1 MTDYPAG
8 GETPSGGEPPQ
19 GGWPQQ
25 GGPAQGGYQ
34 APGGYPLGQQPKVRP
49 GRIWYLVALAIFAAG
64 LAWLIVGIVSIGNT
78 VNNLQRV
85 PLPAGGTISLGHSGG
100 YIVYYEG
107 PGAQNGQI
115 PGFRIQV
122 APASS
127 GAGVPS
133 LTQYSSQLTYDV
145 GSHHGRAVLTLH
157 ITRPGTFRV
166 TTTGSPPSGSD
177 LAFGGS
183 IASGIVGALLPGLPL
198 ILIGLLGALTL
209 LIIRSTCTRRPRPWL
224 AEGMRRFQVAR
235 AQPVLLQAKA
245 VVLLSLANPLHA
257 DAAYRRQ
264 RARVRRSHERD
275 NLLDSLVKS
284 PARER

>member
-8 GETPSGGEPPQ
+8 GETPSGGEPPRD
-19 GGWPQQ
+19 GWPQQ
-25 GGPAQGGYQ
+25 GGPGRSGEVPPPGGYPPPAGYPPAGGYQAPGAYPPAGGYQ
-34 APGGYPLGQQPKVRP
+34 APGGYPPGQQGKVRP
-49 GRIWYLVALAIFAAG
+49 GRIWYLVAIAVFAAG

-85 PLPAGGTISLGHSGG
+85 PLPAGGTISLAHTGG

-133 LTQYSSQLTYDV
+133 LTRYTSDLTYNI

-157 ITRPGTFRV
+157 ITRPGTFKV
-166 TTTGSPPSGSD
+166 TTTGSPPSGAD

-198 ILIGLLGALTL
+198 ILIGLLGAVTL
-209 LIIRSTCTRRPRPWL
+209 LIIRIVRKRSLQRPP
-224 AEGMRRFQVAR
+224 
-235 AQPVLLQAKA
+235 
-245 VVLLSLANPLHA
+245 
-257 DAAYRRQ
+257 
-264 RARVRRSHERD
+264 
-275 NLLDSLVKS
+275 
-284 PARER
+284 PAPQYMYPPS

>member
-1 MTDYPAG
+1 MADFPPSGGYPPPGAYPPAG
-8 GETPSGGEPPQ
+8 GY
-19 GGWPQQ
+19 
-25 GGPAQGGYQ
+25 PAQQ
-34 APGGYPLGQQPKVRP
+34 AKVRP
-49 GRIWYLVALAIFAAG
+49 GRIWYLVAIAIFAAG

-85 PLPAGGTISLGHSGG
+85 PLPAGGTISLAHSGG

-133 LTQYSSQLTYDV
+133 LTQYTSQLTYNI

-198 ILIGLLGALTL
+198 ILIGLLGAVTL
-209 LIIRSTCTRRPRPWL
+209 LIIRIIRKRSVQRPPTPPQY
-224 AEGMRRFQVAR
+224 MH
-235 AQPVLLQAKA
+235 PP
-245 VVLLSLANPLHA
+245 S
-257 DAAYRRQ
+257 
-264 RARVRRSHERD
+264 
-275 NLLDSLVKS
+275 
-284 PARER
+284 

>member
-8 GETPSGGEPPQ
+8 GDPSGGEPPQ

-25 GGPAQGGYQ
+25 GGPAQPGGVPP
-34 APGGYPLGQQPKVRP
+34 PGGYPPPSVYPPPGGYPPGQPAKVRP
-49 GRIWYLVALAIFAAG
+49 GRIWYLAAIAIFAAG

-78 VNNLQRV
+78 VSNLQRV

-100 YIVYYEG
+100 YTVYYEG
-107 PGAQNGQI
+107 PGAQNGRI
-115 PGFRIQV
+115 PRFNIQV

-127 GAGVPS
+127 DAGVPS
-133 LTQYSSQLTYDV
+133 LTQYGSEVTYNI

-166 TTTGSPPSGSD
+166 TSTGSPPSGSD

-198 ILIGLLGALTL
+198 ILIGVLGAVTL
-209 LIIRSTCTRRPRPWL
+209 LVIRIVRKRALRPP
-224 AEGMRRFQVAR
+224 
-235 AQPVLLQAKA
+235 
-245 VVLLSLANPLHA
+245 
-257 DAAYRRQ
+257 
-264 RARVRRSHERD
+264 
-275 NLLDSLVKS
+275 
-284 PARER
+284 PAPQYMYPPS

>member
-8 GETPSGGEPPQ
+8 GGTPSDGEPPQ

-25 GGPAQGGYQ
+25 RGPAQGGGVPPPGGYPPPAGYPPAGGYQ
-34 APGGYPLGQQPKVRP
+34 APGGYPPAGGYQAPGGFPPGQGAKVRP
-49 GRIWYLVALAIFAAG
+49 GRIWYLVAIAVFVAG

-78 VNNLQRV
+78 VNSLQRV

-107 PGAQNGQI
+107 PGAQSGRIQRFN
-115 PGFRIQV
+115 IQV

-133 LTQYSSQLTYDV
+133 LTQYRSELTYNI
-145 GSHHGRAVLTLH
+145 GSHDGRAVLTLH

-166 TTTGSPPSGSD
+166 TTTGSPPAGSD

-198 ILIGLLGALTL
+198 ILIGLLGAVTL
-209 LIIRSTCTRRPRPWL
+209 LVIRIVRKRSMQRPP
-224 AEGMRRFQVAR
+224 
-235 AQPVLLQAKA
+235 
-245 VVLLSLANPLHA
+245 
-257 DAAYRRQ
+257 
-264 RARVRRSHERD
+264 
-275 NLLDSLVKS
+275 
-284 PARER
+284 PAPQYMYPPS